1 MRVCDKV
8 KIMDNNFWYLFAA
21 YTLIWVGL
29 FVYIFSL
36 AGREKK
42 LSEEIAE
49 LRTTLEE
56 LERK

>member
-1 MRVCDKV
+1 
-8 KIMDNNFWYLFAA
+8 MDNNFWYLFAA

-42 LSEEIAE
+42 LGEEI
-49 LRTTLEE
+49 EE
-56 LERK
+56 LKATLDEMEKKE

>member
-1 MRVCDKV
+1 
-8 KIMDNNFWYLFAA
+8 MDNNFWYLFAA